1 VLIALNLC
9 RKVTI
14 YGMQV
19 SEAQGYPYHYHN
31 RCPQPHGARDIAEWL
46 IFDRLVKEHLVT
58 FNEPCVVECHGSEA
72 ECATCRQEHPE
83 TYTDEVKA
91 AAMRIWSKNP
101 MPDYCASRAELL
113 KREREQLARG
123 GEGFTKEE
131 RDKIMK
137 ELADKNKEKDIK
149 VERSKPSR
157 GMIRGF

>member
-1 VLIALNLC
+1 LL
-9 RKVTI
+9 
-14 YGMQV
+14 Q
-19 SEAQGYPYHYHN
+19 
-31 RCPQPHGARDIAEWL
+31 ARDTAEWL

-113 KREREQLARG
+113 KREREQVRACDDDDEDNKPVWFTWAVGALPSSGVETYSHISGTFSHTFIIEKQVKAC
-123 GEGFTKEE
+123 GF
-131 RDKIMK
+131 D
-137 ELADKNKEKDIK
+137 A
-149 VERSKPSR
+149 P
-157 GMIRGF
+157 